1 MSLAGLHSM
10 TKQFEDSL
18 ERTESVGCR
27 ITPGTLKYFFF
38 FSEVVV
44 KCVLVL
50 KRLLPICFIGNIQK
64 SVPLFI
70 QIIGVMFSRLHE

>member
-1 MSLAGLHSM
+1 M
-10 TKQFEDSL
+10 TIRFEDSL
-18 ERTESVGCR
+18 ERTEGVGCR
-27 ITPGTLKYFFF
+27 IAPGTLKYF

-50 KRLLPICFIGNIQK
+50 KRLLTICFSGNIQK
-64 SVPLFI
+64 SVALLI